1 VARFVLVALV
11 QHVAPVHAGRFV
23 LVPASGV
30 RGGALGF
37 IPPGTVARVRRGG
50 LRLVPA
56 GEAAIVAR
64 EAAIVAGETV
74 VVAGQTVIVVC
85 RARCGQTAVGIG
97 PRQAVP
103 GV

>member
-11 QHVAPVHAGRFV
+11 QHVAAVHAGRFV

-30 RGGALGF
+30 RGGALRF
-37 IPPGTVARVRRGG
+37 IPPGTVAGIRRGR

-56 GEAAIVAR
+56 RETVIPAGEA
-64 EAAIVAGETV
+64 
-74 VVAGQTVIVVC
+74 VIVVC
-85 RARCGQTAVGIG
+85 RARSGQAAIGIG
-97 PRQAVP
+97 PWQAVP